1 MSDSLRIALVAEG
14 PTDRIVIEAAL
25 NAILTDRLFRL
36 TQIQP
41 EGSAVFGPLGG
52 GWSGVYKWCKQS
64 AERGNGKLSEDEILF
79 LNYDLVILH
88 LDADVAGFQYSEGNV
103 TPVEGDLPL
112 SCEKSCPPASDTT
125 DALRSVLLSWCGET
139 EVPPKTVIC
148 MPSKASEAWL
158 VNALFPNDVSVKR
171 GIECYPEIESRL
183 AQQPKAK
190 RIRKSVSDYRDKA
203 DELTEAWP
211 RIATLGEARRFQD
224 ELIWVVSGETA

>member
-25 NAILTDRLFRL
+25 NAILTDRSFLL

-52 GWSGVYKWCKQS
+52 GWPGVYKWCKQS
-64 AERGNGKLSEDEILF
+64 AERGNGKLSEDGILF
-79 LNYDLVILH
+79 NYDLVILH
-88 LDADVAGFQYSEGNV
+88 LDADVAGFQYSTGNV

-112 SCEKSCPPASDTT
+112 PCEKPCPPASDTT
-125 DALRSVLLSWCGET
+125 DVLRSVLLSWCGET
-139 EVPPKTVIC
+139 EVPRKTVIC

-158 VNALFPNDVSVKR
+158 VKALFPNDVSVKR

-203 DELTEAWP
+203 DELTGAWS
-211 RIATLGEARRFQD
+211 RIATLDEARRFQD
-224 ELIWVVSGETA
+224 ELIRVVSGGPA